1 VLERDGFP
9 PGVPC
14 WVDTLQPNP
23 DAAVAFAG
31 NLFGWEFVDRMPPD
45 VSGSYYIARLRARD
59 VAAIGSQ
66 LEDAE
71 PSPTWNTYIWVDS
84 ADTVARNVRIAGGTV
99 LVEPLTVLDAG
110 RMAKCADPE
119 GAVFF
124 LWEPG
129 RHRGAQIVN
138 EPNSWDWSDLNTRDL
153 EGARAFYGAVFG
165 WETDTFDSEF
175 GRSAMVR
182 LPGYADFLE
191 RYDPNLRNRH
201 ANAGVPPGFSDC
213 IAWMQPLMSDQSSGD
228 VQPHWSV
235 TFSVADTD
243 TVTTRVVDL
252 GGSVLTPPF
261 QAGPVRAAVVSDPQ
275 GAVFSISTYAPT

>member
-23 DAAVAFAG
+23 DAAVAFYG

-45 VSGSYYIARLRARD
+45 VAGSYYIARLRGRD

-66 LEDAE
+66 MEDAE

-119 GAVFF
+119 
-124 LWEPG
+124 
-129 RHRGAQIVN
+129 
-138 EPNSWDWSDLNTRDL
+138 
-153 EGARAFYGAVFG
+153 GAVFG

-228 VQPHWSV
+228 VQPYWSV

-243 TVTTRVVDL
+243 AVTTRVVDL

-261 QAGPVRAAVVSDPQ
+261 RAAPVRAALVSDPQ